1 MKLLNVSITKNYTK
15 FCASGMLNPL
25 YELDITCDCFMD
37 IEMIKG
43 FLDAKDQHKVFDKEG
58 FPYTIG
64 QLIIR

>member
-1 MKLLNVSITKNYTK
+1 
-15 FCASGMLNPL
+15 MLNPL